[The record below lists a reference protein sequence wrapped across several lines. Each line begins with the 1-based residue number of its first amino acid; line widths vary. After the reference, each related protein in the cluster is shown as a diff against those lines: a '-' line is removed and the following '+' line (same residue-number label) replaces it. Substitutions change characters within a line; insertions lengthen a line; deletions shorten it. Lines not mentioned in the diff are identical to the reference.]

1 MTMMQY
7 MELCKFAACCNAYG
21 KIIELN
27 FKWSSLNSS
36 SDFSELKYANYEI
49 NLLHNTI
56 NFVHGVMKL
65 RISHNSWFLYKNW
78 FKISKC
84 THSSLHCSTFISL
97 WSVRVIFGTVSIS
110 LIQWTVCKIVHLK
123 TTFFQRGIQ
132 YALLVCRNPD

>member
-7 MELCKFAACCNAYG
+7 MELCKFAACCNAYR

-27 FKWSSLNSS
+27 FKWRNLHSS
-36 SDFSELKYANYEI
+36 SDFSELKNANSKLK
-49 NLLHNTI
+49 LLYDTI

-97 WSVRVIFGTVSIS
+97 WSVRVIFGTVSVS

-123 TTFFQRGIQ
+123 TNVLPTWN
-132 YALLVCRNPD
+132 LVRSVGMS